1 MNNKILDKIWEI
13 QKKFNSKFVD
23 YETISDD
30 DNITIKEDFTQKYAL
45 WLMGEVQELLR
56 EINFKSHRKVHRVI
70 ESNLKEEWI
79 DIFKYWL
86 SIGLG
91 WGWKPE
97 DFMKEF
103 ERKSNVVELR
113 YEQEVAND
121 LLLEKNLVAFD
132 IDGVLADYPL
142 WFQKFIQK
150 KTGIWLDVK
159 SYDLYGEYGA
169 VLGQERIR
177 ELKHEYRETGEKRN
191 IPLCDGAKKTLDHVH
206 AKGLRVVFL
215 TSRPYKQ
222 YARIFA
228 DTMEWLEKNGLKKD
242 GDAIIFD
249 EDKNYRAIRDFP
261 NMKFM
266 VEDNGKFAMNIA
278 NLGYKVY
285 LIDKPYNQEIS
296 HENISRIKSLEEIC
310 STI

>member
-1 MNNKILDKIWEI
+1 MKNNILHKIWES
-13 QKKFNSKFVD
+13 QKKFNSKFVSYD
-23 YETISDD
+23 EIDKDNNIS
-30 DNITIKEDFTQKYAL
+30 IKENHTKNYCL
-45 WLMGEVQELLR
+45 WLMGEIQELLR
-56 EINFKSHRKVHRVI
+56 EINFKSHRKKHRVI

-86 SIGLG
+86 SIGLI
-91 WGWKPE
+91 WDWKPE
-97 DFMKEF
+97 DFIEEF
-103 ERKSNVVELR
+103 DRKSNVVELR
-113 YEQEVAND
+113 YNQEIEAD
-121 LLLEKNLVAFD
+121 LIKDRQLVAFD
-132 IDGVLADYPL
+132 IDGVLADYPRS
-142 WFQKFIQK
+142 FQNFIQR
-150 KTGIWLDVK
+150 KTGVWIDVE

-169 VLGQERIR
+169 VLGQEKIR
-177 ELKHEYRETGEKRN
+177 ELKHEYRESGEKRF
-191 IPLCDGAKKTLDHVH
+191 IPVCDGAKELLDRIHDLD
-206 AKGLRVVFL
+206 LRVVFL

-261 NMKFM
+261 HMQFM

-285 LIDKPYNQEIS
+285 LIDKPYNKGIN
-296 HENISRIKSLEEIC
+296 HDKIIRVKSLKEIK
-310 STI
+310 